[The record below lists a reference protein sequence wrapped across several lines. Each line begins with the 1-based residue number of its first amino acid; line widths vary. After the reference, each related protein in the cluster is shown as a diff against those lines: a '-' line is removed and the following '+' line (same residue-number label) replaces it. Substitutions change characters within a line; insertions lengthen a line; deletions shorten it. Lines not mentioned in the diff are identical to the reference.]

1 MKTLAIFCLLALLT
15 FAANTTIIG
24 MVVKRFAPTF
34 AEKFDRIARIVAAV
48 LFVVIISGAI
58 YAERANVIDYFRQA
72 GPVTLSLNLIM
83 MALAM
88 TIARMTGLGAPQ
100 QTAITFECGL
110 QNGTLAIFVALTLI
124 GSREMMIPGAIYS
137 LLMFPTAIV
146 YLFIVL
152 RKRSAEDVAS

>member
-1 MKTLAIFCLLALLT
+1 
-15 FAANTTIIG
+15 
-24 MVVKRFAPTF
+24 
-34 AEKFDRIARIVAAV
+34 
-48 LFVVIISGAI
+48 
-58 YAERANVIDYFRQA
+58 
-72 GPVTLSLNLIM
+72 
-83 MALAM
+83 
-88 TIARMTGLGAPQ
+88 
-100 QTAITFECGL
+100 L